1 MKSSVMRFKTLRLKI
16 PRFAKLFFLSLT
28 SALIL
33 TLLAIINGCGSMGM
47 NSMMTPPG
55 PTASFAFVAN
65 SGSGNVS
72 ALAVSTNGGLSAVP
86 GSPFAAGAG
95 AEFMALDS
103 VHKFLFV
110 SNQNAGSLSAF
121 SINTGTGVLTP
132 VPGSPFSTGGTPHGV
147 AVDSAGKFVFVGNES
162 GSVSAFTISS
172 TNGALTPVPGSPFP
186 ASSPF
191 GIAVSPSGAFLYVT
205 NTGTGGL
212 SPSSVSTFKIDAT
225 TGALTAVNSPITTG
239 TTPIG
244 ITADPNGKFL
254 YLGEHMTESVATFST
269 DPVTGALTRMGST
282 PAPPASCGVS
292 CHLAPLRV
300 AVHPNDQF
308 MFVTNVGA
316 NTVSVLNINNGPAP
330 ATSTMATGQHPFGM
344 ALDSMGNF
352 LLVANKVDNNVSSF
366 AVNSTTGGLISVS
379 GSPFASGG
387 TAPTGIVIVAK
398 Q

>member
-1 MKSSVMRFKTLRLKI
+1 MKSAVMRFEASR
-16 PRFAKLFFLSLT
+16 PAKLFFLFPA
-28 SALIL
+28 SAFVL
-33 TLLAIINGCGSMGM
+33 TLLAIMNGCGSMGM

-55 PTASFAFVAN
+55 PTSSFAFVAN

-72 ALAVSTNGGLSAVP
+72 ALAVSTTGGLSAVA

-110 SNQNAGSLSAF
+110 SNQNAGSVSAF
-121 SINTGTGVLTP
+121 SINTSTGVLTP

-147 AVDSAGKFVFVGNES
+147 AVDAAGKFVFVGNES
-162 GSVSAFTISS
+162 GSVSAFTINSN
-172 TNGALTPVPGSPFP
+172 NGALTPVPGSPFA

-191 GIAVSPSGAFLYVT
+191 GVAVNSAGTFLYVT
-205 NTGTGGL
+205 NTSTGGL
-212 SPSSVSTFKIDAT
+212 SPSSISTFKIDST
-225 TGALTAVNSPITTG
+225 TGALTAVNSPVTTG

-269 DPVTGALTRMGST
+269 DPTTGALSRVGSGT
-282 PAPPASCGVS
+282 PAAPASCGVS

-308 MFVTNVGA
+308 MFVANVGA
-316 NTVSVLNINNGPAP
+316 NTVSVLNINNGPVP

-366 AVNSTTGGLISVS
+366 AVNATTGGLMSVS

>member
-1 MKSSVMRFKTLRLKI
+1 MKSAAIRLKT
-16 PRFAKLFFLSLT
+16 RQSAKLLLIFITFVLMLALLS
-28 SALIL
+28 IV
-33 TLLAIINGCGSMGM
+33 NGCGGMGQ
-47 NSMMTPPG
+47 NSMMTPQG

-72 ALAVSTNGGLSAVP
+72 ALAVSTTGGLSAVA
-86 GSPFAAGAG
+86 GSPFTAGAG

-110 SNQNAGSLSAF
+110 SNQNANSLSAF
-121 SINTGTGVLTP
+121 SINTSTGMLTP
-132 VPGSPFSTGGTPHGV
+132 VPGSPFSTGVTPHGV
-147 AVDSAGKFVFVGNES
+147 AVDSAGKFVFVGNEN
-162 GSVSAFTISS
+162 GSVSAFSINSS
-172 TNGALTPVPGSPFP
+172 NGALTPAPGSPFP

-191 GIAVSPSGAFLYVT
+191 GVAVNPSGTFLYVT

-212 SPSSVSTFKIDAT
+212 SPSSVSTFKIDPT

-269 DPVTGALTRMGST
+269 DPTTGALTRMGSST
-282 PAPPASCGVS
+282 PTPPASCGVS

-308 MFVTNVGA
+308 MFAANVGG
-316 NTVSVLNINNGPAP
+316 NSVSVFNINNGPVP
-330 ATSTMATGQHPFGM
+330 ATSTMATGQHPFGVT
-344 ALDSMGNF
+344 LDTMGNF
-352 LLVANKVDNNVSSF
+352 LFVANKVDNNISAF
-366 AVNSTTGGLISVS
+366 AVNATTGGLMSVS
-379 GSPFASGG
+379 GSPFAAGG
-387 TAPTGIVIVAK
+387 TGPTGIVIVAK